1 MSNAIERT
9 MTSVDVKAGRRFY
22 HKDDY
27 RSQEYAFRK
36 QFGRHLTLMRGS
48 NRNVGQIT
56 GIFEDAF
63 QLTIW
68 LMNQEVSVLIPY
80 TECLIIEPRN

>member
-1 MSNAIERT
+1 MSNSIERT
-9 MTSVDVKAGRRFY
+9 MTSEDVKAGRRFY

-27 RSQEYAFRK
+27 RSMEYAFRK
-36 QFGRHLTLMRGS
+36 QFGKHLSLLRGS
-48 NRNVGQIT
+48 HKNIGEIT

-80 TECLIIEPRN
+80 SECLIIEPRN